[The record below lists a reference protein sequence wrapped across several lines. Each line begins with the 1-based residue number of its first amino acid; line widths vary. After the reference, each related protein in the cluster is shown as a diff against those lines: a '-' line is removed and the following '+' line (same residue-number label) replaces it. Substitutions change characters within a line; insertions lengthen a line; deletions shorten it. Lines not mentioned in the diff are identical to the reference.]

1 MTAAVEADALVKK
14 FGAFTAVD
22 GIALMIPEGCVFGFL
37 GPNGSGKSTTIRML
51 CGLLAPTSGRALV
64 LGMPLS
70 SGRELRAR
78 VGYMSQKFSLYP
90 DLTVAE
96 NLDLYAGLY
105 GLSGAGKRA
114 RTDEMLEFAGLEDRR
129 RSLTSTLSG
138 GARQKL
144 ALGCAILH
152 RPRILFL
159 DEPTGGVDPRS
170 RREFW
175 SVIYS
180 LTRDGTTAIV
190 TTHFMDE
197 AEHCDRV
204 AFIHSGRLLADD
216 SPHSLRKRMPGFL
229 YEISGHDTMTLLR
242 DIAHR
247 PGLPMIDASFFGAK
261 LHLLF
266 HSEYDFSGDPAFA
279 GYESKRITPSME
291 DVFVRLV
298 KSGAHAGGA

>member
-1 MTAAVEADALVKK
+1 VTAAVEADLLTKK
-14 FGAFTAVD
+14 FGGFTAVD
-22 GIALMIPEGCVFGFL
+22 GVTVSIPEGCVFGFL
-37 GPNGSGKSTTIRML
+37 VPNGSGKSTTIRML
-51 CGLLAPTSGRALV
+51 CGLLLPTSGRALV

-96 NLDLYAGLY
+96 NLGLYAGLY

-114 RTDEMLEFAGLEDRR
+114 RMDEMLEFSGLEDRR
-129 RSLTSTLSG
+129 RSLVSTLSSG
-138 GARQKL
+138 VRQKL

-152 RPRILFL
+152 RPPILFL
-159 DEPTGGVDPRS
+159 DEPTGGVDPRA
-170 RREFW
+170 RRDFW
-175 SVIYS
+175 RVIYS

-204 AFIHSGRLLADD
+204 VFIHSGKLLADD

-229 YEISGHDTMTLLR
+229 YEISGRDTMALLR
-242 DIAHR
+242 DIVR
-247 PGLPMIDASFFGAK
+247 RDDLPMTDVSFFGAK

-266 HSEYDFSGDPAFA
+266 HAEYDFAGDPAFC

-298 KSGAHAGGA
+298 KTGARGE